1 MHVHELIRKLTRILV
16 IDVSMSSPVAVL
28 GYQLCKARNMMAS
41 WSRPETGVLDELL
54 RHYWTDVV
62 ISRLSSC
69 ESLDNVSLKGDV

>member
-1 MHVHELIRKLTRILV
+1 
-16 IDVSMSSPVAVL
+16 
-28 GYQLCKARNMMAS
+28 MMAS